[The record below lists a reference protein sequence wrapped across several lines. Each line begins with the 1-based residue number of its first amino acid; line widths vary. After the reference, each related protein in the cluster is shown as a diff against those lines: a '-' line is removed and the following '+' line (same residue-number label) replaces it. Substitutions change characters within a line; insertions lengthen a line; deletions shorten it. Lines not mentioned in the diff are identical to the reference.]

1 MSKKQKMTA
10 VVLSQEKI
18 AEDIYSMWLKA
29 EPIAAEAVPGQFI
42 SMYTNDGGKLLPRP
56 ISLCE
61 IDQKK
66 GALRVV
72 YRVTGKQTGTEQFSL
87 MKEGDTLDVMGPLG
101 NGFDLET
108 GREKKA
114 MLFGGGIGV
123 PPMLELAKQLKAGY
137 QTECQLVM
145 GYRSETF
152 LTKELEEN
160 GTLFLATEDGSA
172 GTKGNVMDAVAEHGL
187 TADVIYACGPT
198 PMLRAI
204 KQYAEENKI
213 ECYISMEERM
223 ACGVGA
229 CLGCVCQSKEV
240 DHHSHVHNKRVCK
253 DGPVFLATEVEL

>member
-61 IDQKK
+61 IDQEK

-123 PPMLELAKQLKAGY
+123 PPMLELAKQLKAAA
-137 QTECQLVM
+137 
-145 GYRSETF
+145 SER
-152 LTKELEEN
+152 
-160 GTLFLATEDGSA
+160 G
-172 GTKGNVMDAVAEHGL
+172 
-187 TADVIYACGPT
+187 
-198 PMLRAI
+198 
-204 KQYAEENKI
+204 
-213 ECYISMEERM
+213 
-223 ACGVGA
+223 GA
-229 CLGCVCQSKEV
+229 QSLNQCVC
-240 DHHSHVHNKRVCK
+240 
-253 DGPVFLATEVEL
+253 

>member
-10 VVLSQEKI
+10 VILSQEKI

-61 IDQKK
+61 IDQEK

-87 MKEGDTLDVMGPLG
+87 MKEVDTLVVMVPLG
-101 NGFDLET
+101 NVFDLET

-123 PPMLELAKQLKAGY
+123 PTMLELSKQLKAGY

-160 GTLFLATEDGSA
+160 GTLYIATEDGST
-172 GTKGNVMDAVAEHGL
+172 GTKGNVMDAVAANSLE
-187 TADVIYACGPT
+187 ADVIYACGPT

>member
-42 SMYTNDGGKLLPRP
+42 SIYTNDGGKLLPRP

-61 IDQKK
+61 IDQEK

-160 GTLFLATEDGSA
+160 GTLYIATEDGS
-172 GTKGNVMDAVAEHGL
+172 T
-187 TADVIYACGPT
+187 
-198 PMLRAI
+198 
-204 KQYAEENKI
+204 
-213 ECYISMEERM
+213 
-223 ACGVGA
+223 
-229 CLGCVCQSKEV
+229 
-240 DHHSHVHNKRVCK
+240 
-253 DGPVFLATEVEL
+253 

>member
-61 IDQKK
+61 IDQEK

-72 YRVTGKQTGTEQFSL
+72 YRVTGKRTGTEQFSL

-114 MLFGGGIGV
+114 ML
-123 PPMLELAKQLKAGY
+123 
-137 QTECQLVM
+137 
-145 GYRSETF
+145 
-152 LTKELEEN
+152 
-160 GTLFLATEDGSA
+160 
-172 GTKGNVMDAVAEHGL
+172 
-187 TADVIYACGPT
+187 
-198 PMLRAI
+198 
-204 KQYAEENKI
+204 
-213 ECYISMEERM
+213 
-223 ACGVGA
+223 
-229 CLGCVCQSKEV
+229 
-240 DHHSHVHNKRVCK
+240 
-253 DGPVFLATEVEL
+253 